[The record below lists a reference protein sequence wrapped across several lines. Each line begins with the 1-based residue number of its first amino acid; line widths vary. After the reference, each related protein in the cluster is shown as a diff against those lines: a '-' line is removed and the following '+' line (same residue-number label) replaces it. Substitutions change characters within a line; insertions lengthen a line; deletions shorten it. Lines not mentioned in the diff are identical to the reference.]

1 MSAATREGR
10 RRRVTRDEH
19 DDLDAA
25 DEVRVSNGPR
35 RGARRTV
42 VRAISQL
49 PHYLRLLV
57 GLMRDGRVSAGDK
70 LLVAGAIA
78 YILSPLDLIPDIIPF
93 LGQVDDI
100 FLLVT
105 ALQRLIAHAGLR
117 VVRDH
122 WHGDRAE
129 LHDLNLKAT
138 LGAAAFFLPGRI
150 RRSLRRFARRRR

>member
-1 MSAATREGR
+1 MSVATRETR
-10 RRRVTRDEH
+10 RRRATHDEELDVEA
-19 DDLDAA
+19 DD
-25 DEVRVSNGPR
+25 VRVSSGPR

-42 VRAISQL
+42 FRAISQL

-70 LLVAGAIA
+70 ILVAGAIA
-78 YILSPLDLIPDIIPF
+78 YILSPLDLIPDMIPF

-105 ALQRLIAHAGLR
+105 ALQRLIAHAGRR
-117 VVRDH
+117 VVREH
-122 WHGDRAE
+122 WHGDRSE
-129 LHDLNLKAT
+129 LRDLNLKAT
-138 LGAAAFFLPGRI
+138 LAAAAFLLPGRI